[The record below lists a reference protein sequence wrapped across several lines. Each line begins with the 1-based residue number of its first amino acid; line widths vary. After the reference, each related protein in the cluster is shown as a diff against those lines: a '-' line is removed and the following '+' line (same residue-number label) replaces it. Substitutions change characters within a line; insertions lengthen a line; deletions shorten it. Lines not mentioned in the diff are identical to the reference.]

1 MTELEHSDRRERE
14 SDVLDADEPS
24 VEGRTAL
31 RGEDLVVGYG
41 DEPIVDGESLRV
53 PAGEITAIVGPNG
66 SGKSTLLRALARQ
79 LEPDAGTVVLD
90 GRDVTEFG
98 DKAFARALGMLSQES
113 VSPDSV
119 TVEELIYHGRY
130 PHRGFFEPVGDD
142 DRDAVERA
150 IELAGVEDLRDR
162 EVGALSGG
170 QRQLAWI
177 AMALA
182 QETDVLLLDEPTTFL
197 DLRHQLMVMDVVERL
212 NEESATTIVLV
223 VHDIG
228 QAARHAEHVIALRE
242 GTIYARGPPTEV
254 LTEEL
259 LADVFGVEATVETID
274 GRLRVLADRPL

>member
-1 MTELEHSDRRERE
+1 MTELTHPDRQERE
-14 SDVLDADEPS
+14 SNAPDGNEPS
-24 VEGRTAL
+24 LEGRPAL
-31 RGEDLVVGYG
+31 RGENLVLGYG
-41 DEPIVDGESLRV
+41 DEPIVDGESLEI

-66 SGKSTLLRALARQ
+66 SAKSTLLRALARQ

-98 DKAFARALGMLSQES
+98 DKAFARTLGLLSQES

-142 DRDAVERA
+142 DRAAVERA

-212 NEESATTIVLV
+212 NEESKTTIVLV

-228 QAARHAEHVIALRE
+228 QAARHAKHVIALQE
-242 GTIYARGPPTEV
+242 GTVYARGPPAEV

-259 LADVFGVEATVETID
+259 LADVFGVEATVETVD
-274 GRLRVLADRPL
+274 GQLRVLADRPL